1 MNLLLTMSIE
11 SAQVAARMSVSVL
24 MVSGSLLASLA
35 GDEGYRDTAYVPVRG
50 DVYTIGFGSTNG
62 VKKGDRITPDRA
74 LIRFLDEVENVYADG
89 IKKCIKVPLYQHE
102 YDAYLRLAYNVGVP
116 TFCRSAGPG
125 KPPNLI
131 DLINAERYAEACE
144 RIEAFNKGPGR
155 KVMSGLVK
163 RRAEERRIC
172 EGKKKGYSP

>member
-1 MNLLLTMSIE
+1 MNLILAMSLE

-35 GDEGYRDTAYVPVRG
+35 GTEGYRETAYVPVKG
-50 DVYTIGFGSTNG
+50 DVYTIGFGSTSG
-62 VKKGDRITPDRA
+62 VKKGDRITPERA
-74 LIRFLDEVENVYADG
+74 LIRFLDEIENVYADG
-89 IKKCIKVPLYQHE
+89 VKKCVKVALYQHE
-102 YDAYLRLAYNVGVP
+102 YEAYVRLAYNIGVP
-116 TFCRSAGPG
+116 AFCRSAGPG

-131 DLINAERYAEACE
+131 DLINAERYAEACQ

-155 KVMSGLVK
+155 KVMPGLVK

-172 EGKKKGYSP
+172 EGKRSGIP